1 MQILRNRKE
10 LDHLLAQIREKDL
23 QIGLIPTMGSI
34 HEGHLSLVRK
44 SNNHNLFSL
53 VTIYIN
59 PTQFNDKDDYF
70 NYPKQ
75 EKKDIEK
82 IGTANCDALYFPT
95 QEEMYPKGLESKKT
109 VNKFRNILCDK
120 FRPGHFDGVTTVVE
134 SLLRVT
140 NPDHV
145 FFGEKD
151 FQQLKIIQTLSQQ
164 FKLDI
169 TIHACPSVR
178 LQNGMSLSSRFDNFS
193 EKDRKVFD
201 KCANQ
206 IRLLITKLKN
216 DINKV
221 NLADY
226 KSILQLQGVK
236 KIEYLEIRDEENLSF
251 SNTCN
256 KSRLFIAMYIGKVRV
271 IDNFILY

>member
-10 LDHLLAQIREKDL
+10 LDHILAQIREKNL

-34 HEGHLSLVRK
+34 HEGHLSLVK
-44 SNNHNLFSL
+44 NSTQKKLFSL

-59 PTQFNDKDDYF
+59 PTQFNDKEDYLS
-70 NYPKQ
+70 YPKE
-75 EKKDIEK
+75 EKKDITKLE
-82 IGTANCDALYFPT
+82 TVNCDALYFPKE
-95 QEEMYPKGLESKKT
+95 EEMYPKDLLAIKT
-109 VNKFRNILCDK
+109 VNEFRNILCDK
-120 FRPGHFDGVTTVVE
+120 FRPRHFDGVTTVVE
-134 SLLRVT
+134 SLFRVT
-140 NPDHV
+140 RPNHV

-164 FKLDI
+164 LKLDI

-178 LQNGMSLSSRFDNFS
+178 LQNGMSLSSRFDNFL

-221 NLADY
+221 NLVDF
-226 KSILQLQGVK
+226 KSILQKQGVK
-236 KIEYLEIRDEENLSF
+236 KIEYLEIRNEENLSF
-251 SNTCN
+251 SKTCN
-256 KSRLFIAMYIGKVRV
+256 KSRLFIAIYVGNVRI